1 MENPFSF
8 APDMNSSP
16 TILRIAAVRRFF
28 RLIGNHGLLIVL
40 ALVGPRDAGAAETSK
55 TFATPEEAVSAL
67 VTATNTQDTN
77 AVRSLF
83 GPAYAEIENP
93 DPVQAAAERQA
104 FARALNEA
112 TRIRHDSDSRCVLEV
127 GDKLWPFPIPIVK
140 KDGRWFFDTEAGKD
154 EVLNRRIGKN
164 ELAALQVVRTYVEA
178 QHEYASRDRDGD
190 EVLEYAQRLVSS
202 PGTHD
207 GLYWPDSDGET
218 SPLGPL
224 VAYAQGNTNAPVTTL
239 EGTPG
244 GPFHGYYFKI
254 LTRQGPHAP
263 GGEHDD
269 VINGKMIAGFA
280 LVAWPARYGDSGMMT
295 FIVNQQGRVYQQD
308 LGKDTSKIA
317 PAMKTYD
324 PDNHWQVATD

>member
-1 MENPFSF
+1 
-8 APDMNSSP
+8 MNISP
-16 TILRIAAVRRFF
+16 TILQMAAVRRFF
-28 RLIGNHGLLIVL
+28 CWMGNHVVLIVL
-40 ALVGPRDAGAAETSK
+40 TLVGPRDVRAAETSK

-67 VTATNTQDTN
+67 VTAASTQDTN
-77 AVRSLF
+77 AFRSLF
-83 GPAYAEIENP
+83 GPAYAEIANP
-93 DPVQAAAERQA
+93 DPVQAADERKA
-104 FARALNEA
+104 FAKALNEA

-127 GDKLWPFPIPIVK
+127 SDNRWPLPIPIVK
-140 KDGRWFFDTEAGKD
+140 KDGRWFFDTEAGKE

-164 ELAALQVVRTYVEA
+164 ELATLRVVRTYVEA

-207 GLYWPDSDGET
+207 GLYWPPDSDGET

-224 VAYAQGNTNAPVTTL
+224 VAYAEGSAPQTTP

-244 GPFHGYYFKI
+244 GPFHGYYFRI

-280 LVAWPARYGDSGMMT
+280 LVAWPARYGDSGIMT
-295 FIVNQQGRVYQQD
+295 FIVNQQGRIYQQD

-317 PAMKTYD
+317 RAMKTYD
-324 PDNHWQVATD
+324 PDSHWQVATD